1 MKFVIKFLMIF
12 LCFSC
17 SQKPALVLN
26 KSKNFYSK
34 NSQISKKKS
43 FKSSSDNFS
52 ANEIK
57 SESKIVL
64 KNNDNLHNVAK
75 KYQVSQ
81 QDLISLNG
89 LKPPYILKGG
99 SVLKIPNP
107 KIPQYHEVKS
117 GETLYAISRIYNMKI
132 DKLIEIN
139 DLKEP
144 YGVKV
149 GQQIKITK
157 IENIEPIKPELA
169 KNSENKNEQLKTLP
183 PNKEILSKKESE
195 KISDKLSDKF
205 FFGQF
210 SWPIRGSI
218 ISKFGPKSGGLYNDG
233 INIRA
238 KEGVEVKASQS
249 GSVAYVGNEL
259 KGYGNLVI
267 IKHSNGWITAYAHLQ
282 KTFVKRGQ
290 KIAKEEK
297 IATVGA
303 TGNVASPQL
312 YFGLRK
318 GRDAVNPQ
326 NYLK

>member
-1 MKFVIKFLMIF
+1 MSLTIKTYLK
-12 LCFSC
+12 S
-17 SQKPALVLN
+17 
-26 KSKNFYSK
+26 SKNLS
-34 NSQISKKKS
+34 N
-43 FKSSSDNFS
+43 NFS
-52 ANEIK
+52 ESEIK

-64 KNNDNLHNVAK
+64 KDDDNLRSVAK

-89 LKPPYILKGG
+89 LKPPYILKSG

-107 KIPQYHEVKS
+107 KISQYHQVKS

-144 YGVKV
+144 YGVKA
-149 GQQIKITK
+149 GQQIKITQ
-157 IENIEPIKPELA
+157 IEKVAPIKSA
-169 KNSENKNEQLKTLP
+169 QNSENKDKQPSSP
-183 PNKEILSKKESE
+183 PQNKENLSKKSSE
-195 KISDKLSDKF
+195 KISDKIADGISENLFS
-205 FFGQF
+205 GQF

-233 INIRA
+233 INIKA
-238 KEGVEVKASQS
+238 KEGAEVKSSQS
-249 GSVAYVGNEL
+249 GFVAYVGNEL
-259 KGYGNLVI
+259 KGYGNLII
-267 IKHSNGWITAYAHLQ
+267 IKHSDGWITAYAHLQ

-303 TGNVASPQL
+303 TGNVNSAQL